1 MTEIITY
8 RLTGTGVWD
17 YEFFDMEHNQIGFV
31 RNALSR
37 AEPVRI
43 EGPGCSWYSRFG
55 LDATIIPGTGRRVKD
70 NRTGQEVYRII
81 YWRPG
86 LYQVRPEVGN
96 SAQVEIRDGSY
107 LFGPPE
113 MPATALTERITK
125 ADWLPPIGKSV
136 EPYFRTK
143 VYEDDVSPAFLM
155 MVLSFP
161 ALRFY

>member
-1 MTEIITY
+1 MNEFITY
-8 RLTGTGVWD
+8 RLTGTGVWG

-55 LDATIIPGTGRRVKD
+55 LDATIVPGTSRRVKE
-70 NRTGQEVYRII
+70 NGTGQEVYRIV
-81 YWRPG
+81 YWQPG
-86 LYQVRPEVGN
+86 LYQVRPAVGN
-96 SAQVEIRDGSY
+96 SAQVEIRDGAY

-113 MPATALTERITK
+113 MPATALTQRITE
-125 ADWLPPIGKSV
+125 AEWLPPVGTNV

>member
-8 RLTGTGVWD
+8 RLTGTGVWG
-17 YEFFDMEHNQIGFV
+17 YEFFDMERNQIGFV

-43 EGPGCSWYSRFG
+43 EGLGCSWYSRFG
-55 LDATIIPGTGRRVKD
+55 LDTTIVPGTGRRVKD
-70 NRTGQEVYRII
+70 SRTGQEVYRII
-81 YWRPG
+81 YWQPG
-86 LYQVRPEVGN
+86 LYEVLPEVGN
-96 SAQVEIRDGSY
+96 SAQVEIRDSDY

-113 MPATALTERITK
+113 MPATAMMRRITE
-125 ADWLPPIGKSV
+125 AEWLPTVGMNV
-136 EPYFRTK
+136 EPYFCTT
-143 VYEDDVSPAFLM
+143 VYEDDISPAFLM